1 MLQMGKHIIT
11 AVDRNTGGFSVT
23 SNLQYFKQTTQIF
36 PALKLS
42 DSPGTEAVH
51 TSFCANPPGSQQCIY
66 NQPCCWGCFQAPK
79 HTLSLQTHLFSVP
92 KTHWAIIYCSPPQ
105 LCVWSMTG
113 SRTLAVFSL
122 CGKGP
127 PVPTPPPP
135 PPTRG
140 WSRGCS
146 GSRCTSSLRTNAQKR
161 RARNPVLDLKVDF
174 ISFALHKPN

>member
-135 PPTRG
+135 APDARLEQRLFWLTLYLF
-140 WSRGCS
+140 SEDQCAKKES
-146 GSRCTSSLRTNAQKR
+146 QK
-161 RARNPVLDLKVDF
+161 PCLG
-174 ISFALHKPN
+174 PEG